1 MIARRPACA
10 IAAIALGLACIAPA
24 AAATQETAETA
35 ETNDY
40 RQLLALDARIQSI
53 GWRLVRAN
61 APFCTATLPAIG
73 LLLQDSHSWTDPA
86 AMRAA
91 LGLTADI
98 AIGAV
103 AAGSPA
109 ERAGLQANQPVL
121 ELAGLAAGDFPAAE
135 PGDYVRLTGLHDRI
149 DESLRQHGAV
159 SMTVGTPEGPRAR
172 TIAGQPACAS
182 RFELLTAGESARAD
196 GARVLVTRSL
206 VDAVPNDDELA
217 AAIAHE
223 LAHNLLRHP
232 QKRTEEGTGWG
243 KIRHNEREAD
253 RLSVWLLANAGF
265 DTEGAVRFQRDW
277 MRHRDWG
284 FLAPTHDAWDER
296 IAGIEQER
304 ALIAAQSAQGT
315 GPGDYDWSGR
325 FPMSRETAKP

>member
-1 MIARRPACA
+1 MIPGVLRYC
-10 IAAIALGLACIAPA
+10 IAALALGLGSVTA
-24 AAATQETAETA
+24 AAAAPDSA

-40 RQLLALDARIQSI
+40 RQLLALDARIQTI

-86 AMRAA
+86 AMRDA
-91 LGLTADI
+91 LGLESDI
-98 AIGAV
+98 AIDAV

-121 ELAGLAAGDFPAAE
+121 ELAGLAAADFPAAK
-135 PGDYVRLTGLHDRI
+135 PGDYRRLAGLHDRI
-149 DESLRQHGAV
+149 DETLRQYGALAI
-159 SMTVGTPEGPRAR
+159 TVGTSDGPRAL
-172 TIAGQPACAS
+172 TIIGQPACAS
-182 RFELLTAGESARAD
+182 RFELLTSGESARAD

-206 VDAVPNDDELA
+206 VESVLDNDMLA
-217 AAIAHE
+217 AALAHE
-223 LAHNLLRHP
+223 LAHNLMRHP
-232 QKRTEEGTGWG
+232 QKRTEEGTGWS

-265 DTEGAVRFQRDW
+265 DTGAAARFQREW

-296 IAGIEQER
+296 IEAIEQER
-304 ALIAAQSAQGT
+304 ALIAAQSQQGIA
-315 GPGDYDWSGR
+315 PGSFDWSGR
-325 FPMSRETAKP
+325 FPMSREDAKP